1 MSINRILMKANGS
14 VAVGEGEFIV
24 TLGKGGYQYG
34 YSRYNETIGELEG
47 SVKHEGKAVTLVMML
62 YGSGYFD
69 FAFKVDGKYSGSYN
83 VTLKLTSVDTGAAAT
98 MDWEKISFQSS
109 NTGFYG
115 YTQSI
120 PTAVKSIFTAGN
132 VGKKYRVEIIF
143 N

>member
-1 MSINRILMKANGS
+1 MGLNRILMKANGS
-14 VAVGEGEFIV
+14 VIEGDGEFIV
-24 TLGKGGYQYG
+24 TLGRGGYQYG
-34 YSRYNETIGELEG
+34 FSRYNATIGEIEG
-47 SVKHEGKAVTLVMML
+47 SVKHEGKDVTLVMIL
-62 YGSGYFD
+62 YGSGYLD
-69 FAFKVDGKYSGSYN
+69 FAFKIEGVYSGSYN
-83 VTLKLTSVDTGAAAT
+83 VTLKLTSVDTGAVAT
-98 MDWEKISFQSS
+98 MDWAKISFQSS